1 MPLPH
6 MSSLLINRQPPRA
19 LKWAILAGAVALVLY
34 LCVLILY
41 PFAGVIAWSSILSI
55 AFFPV
60 HRWLAERTRRPSL
73 SALLT
78 SVLVIVTILLPLAFI
93 TGLAVTQFLTLQT
106 YLQETFKDGF
116 ALTAIEPLQR
126 ALDWISLRC
135 GIDTSQ
141 LVTWLTENVSRVGGA
156 VGGFTLTVVASLSTG
171 LLSFVFTIFAMF
183 FLLRD
188 GDRIVARIPDLL
200 PFEHARSQT
209 ALERVRDVIYASVY
223 GVFVIAVL
231 QGALCALMF
240 WMLGIPS
247 AILWG
252 VVTVLTSVLPLVGS
266 AAVWVPGTIYLL
278 AIGQWPQ
285 AIALAAWGG
294 VVIGSVDNFL
304 RPKLVGGRV
313 GLSELVMFFSLLG
326 GMQLFGLLGIVLGPV
341 LFAIAGSIFEALGD
355 HREETQASGDLIAD
369 RKSQI

>member
-1 MPLPH
+1 M
-6 MSSLLINRQPPRA
+6 SLLINRQPPRA
-19 LKWAILAGAVALVLY
+19 LKWAILAGGVALVLY

-78 SVLVIVTILLPLAFI
+78 SVLVIVTILLPLASI
-93 TGLAVTQFLTLQT
+93 AGLAVSQLLGLQT
-106 YLQETFKDGF
+106 YLQEAFKDGF
-116 ALTAIEPLQR
+116 DLNAIEPLQR
-126 ALDWISLRC
+126 ALGWISLWFP
-135 GIDTSQ
+135 IDTSQ
-141 LVTWLTENVSRVGGA
+141 LVNWLTENVSRVGGA

-183 FLLRD
+183 FLFRD
-188 GDRIVARIPDLL
+188 GERIVARIPDLL

-252 VVTVLTSVLPLVGS
+252 VATVLTSVLPLVGS

-285 AIALAAWGG
+285 AIALAAWGA

-313 GLSELVMFFSLLG
+313 GLNELVMFFSLLG

-341 LFAIAGSIFEALGD
+341 LFAIAGSIFDALGD
-355 HREETQASGDLIAD
+355 HREETQAPSAPLA
-369 RKSQI
+369 